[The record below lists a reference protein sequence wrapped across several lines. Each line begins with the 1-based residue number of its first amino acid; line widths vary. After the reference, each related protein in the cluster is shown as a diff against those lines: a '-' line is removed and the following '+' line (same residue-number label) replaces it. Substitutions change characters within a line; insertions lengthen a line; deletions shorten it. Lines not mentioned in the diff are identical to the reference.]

1 MLLIGVR
8 KDDGWQHARWEL
20 TYPAG
25 WVNICNGVAEVFESF
40 EDTEILIAQDMESG
54 KQSVNIQSKDEIAGI
69 SESSLMTI
77 RGMSKVFELPLTMT
91 FYNQT
96 KIVDIAIPA
105 DGKEFAETNYEK
117 FNHSFCAFMDS
128 IELYMHGL

>member
-1 MLLIGVR
+1 MLLIGVK
-8 KDDGWQHARWEL
+8 KDDGWLHARWEL

-25 WVNICNGVAEVFESF
+25 WVNICNGISEIFEF
-40 EDTEILIAQDMESG
+40 FDQPEILIAQTMADN
-54 KQSVNIQSKDEIAGI
+54 KQSIDIKSKDEIANI
-69 SESSLMTI
+69 NESSLMTI
-77 RGMSKVFELPLTMT
+77 HGMSKIFKLPLTMT